1 MVDEKKM
8 ETKKVDEKKMETKV
22 SPRDDS
28 GKPEG
33 KMDVKEEKKVETKK
47 EEKKVVA
54 KKVEKKESAI
64 ANGISLKISPKQ
76 SKAICKM
83 IKGKTPER
91 AVEMLEEVV
100 KGKRP
105 VHMAGLEVAHQK
117 GKGVAGAKFPK
128 NAATAIIDVV
138 KQVGANAIVNGVDEP
153 VITIAKSNRAAAPLR
168 RGGRRAKRTH
178 VYLEVRTKVE
188 RKAKAKNKG
197 AKK

>member
-1 MVDEKKM
+1 MVEEKKM
-8 ETKKVDEKKMETKV
+8 EKVNEKETKMGE
-22 SPRDDS
+22 SKTS
-28 GKPEG
+28 NKI
-33 KMDVKEEKKVETKK
+33 EEKKIVETKK
-47 EEKKVVA
+47 EETPKTEEKKKKVEP

-128 NAATAIIDVV
+128 NAAAAIAEVV
-138 KQVGANAIVNGVDEP
+138 KQVGANAVVNGVDEP

-188 RKAKAKNKG
+188 RKTKTKNKE
-197 AKK
+197 KKK